1 MKKLLPFALL
11 AGLLMGCQTI
21 GPVNA
26 TSNEV
31 GSKVGTAKVG
41 FILGIIPI
49 PFDGDYSIQR
59 AAKESGITK
68 ISTVDLKHFNYM
80 GFWSGY
86 ETIVTGE

>member
-1 MKKLLPFALL
+1 MKKLLPLALL
-11 AGLLMGCQTI
+11 AGLFMGCQSI

-26 TSNEV
+26 TSNPV
-31 GSKVGTAKVG
+31 GTKVGRATAG
-41 FILGIIPI
+41 FILGIIPV

-68 ISTVDLKHFNYM
+68 ISTVDLKKFNYC

-86 ETIVTGE
+86 ETIITGE